1 MEADGIDG
9 ILMAQNLQGHV
20 WDETLNSYG
29 NDTGAGHKKR
39 DQANGTGEI
48 RVDSFLREFLW
59 KSILKEL
66 QYFNI

>member
-9 ILMAQNLQGHV
+9 ILMPQNLQGHV

-29 NDTGAGHKKR
+29 NDTGAVDKKR

-48 RVDSFLREFLW
+48 RVDFLW